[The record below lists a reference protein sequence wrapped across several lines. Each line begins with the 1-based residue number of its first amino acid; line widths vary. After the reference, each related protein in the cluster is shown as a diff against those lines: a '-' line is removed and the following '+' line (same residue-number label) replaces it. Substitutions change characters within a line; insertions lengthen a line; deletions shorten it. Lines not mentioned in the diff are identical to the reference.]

1 MKTTDLLKMM
11 PVLGLSLGMIGCST
25 SEPHPG
31 QAIWEGSCLICHSTG
46 LAGAPMI
53 GDEKAWGKRITRGK
67 ESLYG
72 HAINGWG
79 DMPARGGNPELDD
92 NQVKLAVDYMLSKF
106 Q

>member
-1 MKTTDLLKMM
+1 MKTSDLS
-11 PVLGLSLGMIGCST
+11 VLMLLPGLALGMIGCSDT
-25 SEPHPG
+25 TPHAG
-31 QAIWEGSCLICHSTG
+31 QAIWESTCQTCHQTG
-46 LAGAPMI
+46 LAGAPII
-53 GDEKAWGKRITRGK
+53 GDQKAWGKRIARGK

-92 NQVKLAVDYMLSKF
+92 AQVKLAVDYMLSKV